1 MQAKE
6 KNLFTNNWLG
16 QLTKSKTM
24 DALEP
29 IKRKIYEIRGRR
41 VMLDSDLAEMY
52 KVETKNLKRAVRA
65 NIERFPDD
73 FMFELTKEEYDSLRC
88 KIFTL
93 KNEGNALRCENFT
106 SKGGRGQHSKYLP
119 FVFTREGIAMLSGL
133 LRSEIAV
140 QANINIMRAFFQM
153 QEALLIVSNTQLQ
166 LEQIRAEIKQLRTDM
181 NDTLADQNDINEMT
195 RAQLEAISD
204 ALMELQNQGKN
215 PLALPEIGYTAI
227 QKRREEEEKK

>member
-1 MQAKE
+1 
-6 KNLFTNNWLG
+6 
-16 QLTKSKTM
+16 M
-24 DALEP
+24 DSLEP

-52 KVETKNLKRAVRA
+52 QVETKNLKRAVRA

-73 FMFELTKEEYDSLRC
+73 FMFELTKEEFDSLRC
-88 KIFTL
+88 KNFTSN
-93 KNEGNALRCENFT
+93 NEDDALRCKNFT
-106 SKGGRGQHSKYLP
+106 SNKRGGNRYLP
-119 FVFTREGIAMLSGL
+119 FAFTREGIAMLSGL
-133 LRSEIAV
+133 LRSEVAI

-195 RAQLEAISD
+195 RVQLEAISD
-204 ALMELQNQGKN
+204 ALIELQNQGKN
-215 PLALPEIGYTAI
+215 PLVLPEIGYTAI
-227 QKRREEEEKK
+227 QKRREEEEKE

>member
-1 MQAKE
+1 
-6 KNLFTNNWLG
+6 
-16 QLTKSKTM
+16 
-24 DALEP
+24 
-29 IKRKIYEIRGRR
+29 
-41 VMLDSDLAEMY
+41 MLDSDLAKMY
-52 KVETKNLKRAVRA
+52 QVETKNLKRAVRA

-73 FMFELTKEEYDSLRC
+73 FMFELTKEEYDALRC

-93 KNEGNALRCENFT
+93 KDDVDALRCKNFT
-106 SKGGRGQHSKYLP
+106 SNKRGGNRYLP
-119 FVFTREGIAMLSGL
+119 FAFTREGIAMLSGL

-215 PLALPEIGYTAI
+215 SLALPEIGYTAI
-227 QKRREEEEKK
+227 QKRRKEEEKK

>member
-1 MQAKE
+1 
-6 KNLFTNNWLG
+6 
-16 QLTKSKTM
+16 M
-24 DALEP
+24 DPLEP

-52 KVETKNLKRAVRA
+52 QVETKNLKRAVRA

-73 FMFELTKEEYDSLRC
+73 FMFELTKEEYDALRC
-88 KIFTL
+88 K
-93 KNEGNALRCENFT
+93 NFT
-106 SKGGRGQHSKYLP
+106 SNKRGGNRYLP
-119 FVFTREGIAMLSGL
+119 FAFTREGIAMLSGL

-195 RAQLEAISD
+195 RVQLEAISD

>member
-1 MQAKE
+1 M
-6 KNLFTNNWLG
+6 
-16 QLTKSKTM
+16 
-24 DALEP
+24 
-29 IKRKIYEIRGRR
+29 
-41 VMLDSDLAEMY
+41 DSDLAEMY
-52 KVETKNLKRAVRA
+52 QVETKNLKRAVRA

-88 KIFTL
+88 NNFTL
-93 KNEGNALRCENFT
+93 NNVGDSLRCKNFT
-106 SKGGRGQHSKYLP
+106 SNKRGGNRYLP

-133 LRSEIAV
+133 LRSEIAIK
-140 QANINIMRAFFQM
+140 ANINIMRAFFQM

-181 NDTLADQNDINEMT
+181 NETLADQNDINEMT

-204 ALMELQNQGKN
+204 ALMELQNQDKN

-227 QKRREEEEKK
+227 QKRRDEENKK

>member
-1 MQAKE
+1 
-6 KNLFTNNWLG
+6 
-16 QLTKSKTM
+16 M
-24 DALEP
+24 DSLEP

-41 VMLDSDLAEMY
+41 VMLDSDLAGMY
-52 KVETKNLKRAVRA
+52 QVETKNLKRAVRA

-88 KIFTL
+88 KNFTL
-93 KNEGNALRCENFT
+93 K
-106 SKGGRGQHSKYLP
+106 SGRGQHSKYLP
-119 FVFTREGIAMLSGL
+119 FAFTREGIAMLSGL